1 MAGGGLSSDPEKRER
16 QLANLVDAPPA
27 PQGNTRN
34 LQHGAFAEVSLA
46 GPRAEILE
54 ALSAAAPVK
63 DATGAVPLADAA
75 TLELAARAVA
85 RMRSIDDW
93 LAEHGEID
101 DQGNVREAV
110 RHADRVTKTAAGLLS
125 KLGMNPRDRAALLG
139 DAALAGTRGRDLA
152 REWSGDDGGG
162 GS

>member
-1 MAGGGLSSDPEKRER
+1 MPSGLSSDPEKRAA

-27 PQGNTRN
+27 PPGNTRS
-34 LQHGAFAEVSLA
+34 LTHGAYAEVSLV
-46 GPRAEILE
+46 GPRQEILE
-54 ALSAAAPVK
+54 ALSAAAPVR
-63 DATGAVPLADAA
+63 DADGDVPIADAA

-93 LAEHGEID
+93 LAENGEID
-101 DQGNVREAV
+101 ADGNVREAV
-110 RHADRVTKTAAGLLS
+110 RHADRVTKTAAGLLA

-152 REWSGDDGGG
+152 KEWTEG